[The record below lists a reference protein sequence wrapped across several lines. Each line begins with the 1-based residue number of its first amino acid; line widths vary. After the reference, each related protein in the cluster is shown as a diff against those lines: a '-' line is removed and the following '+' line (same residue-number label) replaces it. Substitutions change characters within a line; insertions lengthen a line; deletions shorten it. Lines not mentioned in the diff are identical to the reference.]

1 MENKELSSGN
11 RGWLAALKRKLSKK
25 FKKSRQKCENSPSL
39 DSILDEN
46 NESFATEVHFNNS
59 TSNNNE
65 IESNSSPIHSVSSR
79 AYEPPSSRELGVF
92 DVVDIGSSL
101 NEVSIVAARQ
111 DPSVSSRECEEMK
124 KELSKLPCYWP
135 SLTRVEAQKLLSNQ
149 QNGSFLVRDSS
160 EKESFT
166 LSFRTNSKTFH
177 CRNQW
182 YVFMFIYPHILKL
195 VVYFM
200 THTLFIQSQ
209 FQV

>member
-1 MENKELSSGN
+1 MENKELSTGS
-11 RGWLAALKRKLSKK
+11 RGWLSALKRKLSKK

-46 NESFATEVHFNNS
+46 VATLVQSNNS
-59 TSNNNE
+59 TSTNNE
-65 IESNSSPIHSVSSR
+65 IEPNSAINSVSN
-79 AYEPPSSRELGVF
+79 APPSRQCDIAVI
-92 DVVDIGSSL
+92 DIGSIS
-101 NEVSIVAARQ
+101 VSVALHQ

-135 SLTRVEAQKLLSNQ
+135 SLTRVDAQKLLSNQ
-149 QNGSFLVRDSS
+149 PNGSFLVRDSS

-182 YVFMFIYPHILKL
+182 YVYLHSYVFGADCLHMTHLLFIYSI
-195 VVYFM
+195 
-200 THTLFIQSQ
+200 
-209 FQV
+209 